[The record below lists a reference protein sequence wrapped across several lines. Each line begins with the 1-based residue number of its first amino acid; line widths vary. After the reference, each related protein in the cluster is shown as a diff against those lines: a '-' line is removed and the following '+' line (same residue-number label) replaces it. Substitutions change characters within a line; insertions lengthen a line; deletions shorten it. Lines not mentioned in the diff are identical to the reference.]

1 MGLIE
6 NKQILN
12 IECKVFATKLK
23 CSLDC
28 ELDREML
35 NELYILVQ

>member
-12 IECKVFATKLK
+12 IECKVFAT
-23 CSLDC
+23 
-28 ELDREML
+28 ELDREMI
-35 NELYILVQ
+35 NELFILVQ